1 MVGRTQRR
9 SPQTLWWSHPSDAKP
24 WAQHW
29 SSWSLC
35 FLPWPSEWRLL
46 SGIRWKE
53 GRMGGKEPGREGARE
68 GRRERDRNG
77 CSLLCVL
84 NHYKLWRG
92 INMTL
97 WHPHSYQ
104 SKANHKKS
112 HSRQASAFVSPPAGL
127 LLFSSPSVRSKTKLI
142 HLESTQARTIL
153 FP

>member
-1 MVGRTQRR
+1 MMK
-9 SPQTLWWSHPSDAKP
+9 SPFGCKTLGSTLK
-24 WAQHW
+24 
-29 SSWSLC
+29 
-35 FLPWPSEWRLL
+35 FLEPLFSPLTFRMKAAIWN
-46 SGIRWKE
+46 KVE
-53 GRMGGKEPGREGARE
+53 GRKNGREGARE

-77 CSLLCVL
+77 CSLFCVL

-127 LLFSSPSVRSKTKLI
+127 LLFSSPTVRSKTKLI